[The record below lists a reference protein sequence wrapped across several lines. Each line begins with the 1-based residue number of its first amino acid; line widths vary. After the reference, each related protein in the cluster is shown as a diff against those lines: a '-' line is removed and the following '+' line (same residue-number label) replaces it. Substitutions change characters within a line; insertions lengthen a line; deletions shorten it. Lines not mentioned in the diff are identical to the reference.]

1 MSSAIKASFSG
12 ILGVHSVAN
21 VINVGE
27 TVSDIKDG
35 ISVGVVTV
43 GVIEGISGNHPVL
56 ETYISGSIMWTQL

>member
-12 ILGVHSVAN
+12 PLGVHSVAN

-43 GVIEGISGNHPVL
+43 GVIEGIAGNQSVHEKYFSDLIV
-56 ETYISGSIMWTQL
+56 WVQ

>member
-12 ILGVHSVAN
+12 TLCVHSVAN

-43 GVIEGISGNHPVL
+43 GVIEEIAGNHPVL